1 MPEIER
7 LRDDLLDIWKRTLVI
22 RIEIHR
28 LDVLAI
34 HPAQLLHVEDRRALR
49 DTVIVELLDE
59 VLEGHDLLVILR
71 RPAEEGNEV
80 HDGLGH
86 EALIDQVLE
95 GGMTG
100 TLAELLVIF
109 IRNQRTV
116 HILRNLPAEGLIE
129 TIVLR
134 ARAQILVATND
145 VGDAH
150 QMIVDDIGEI
160 IGRIAVGLD
169 EDHVIELGVIDG
181 DVSVELVVEGRRA
194 LGRVVLTDN
203 IWHAG
208 SEVCL
213 DFLLREGETVLIIVH
228 DLFAVD
234 HGLQRLQTLLRAEAV
249 VCLALIDELLR
260 ILHIDALCTT
270 LGLHVR
276 TAVARLIRG
285 LIRDQAGIGEGFI
298 DKFDSTL
305 NEALLV
311 RILDTEKEVTTLMLR
326 DEVGVECGTKV
337 TYMHPSGRGR
347 CISRSDLH
355 NIELLSLSD
364 PVDAW

>member
-7 LRDDLLDIWKRTLVI
+7 LRDDLLDIRKCTLVI
-22 RIEIHR
+22 LIEIHR

-59 VLEGHDLLVILR
+59 VLERHDLVVVLR
-71 RPAEEGNEV
+71 RPAEEGDEV
-80 HDGLGH
+80 HDCLGH
-86 EALIDQVLE
+86 EALIDEILE

-100 TLAELLVIF
+100 TLAELLMVLIGDE
-109 IRNQRTV
+109 RAV

-134 ARAQILVATND
+134 ARAQVLVAAND
-145 VGDAH
+145 MGDAH

-169 EDHVIELGVIDG
+169 EDHVIELGVING

-194 LGRVVLTDN
+194 LGRVVLTDD
-203 IWHAG
+203 IRHAG
-208 SEVCL
+208 CELCL
-213 DFLLREGETVLIIVH
+213 DLLLREGEAVLIIVH
-228 DLFAVD
+228 DLFAVYG
-234 HGLQRLQTLLRAEAV
+234 GLQGLEALLRAEAV

-270 LGLHVR
+270 LGLHVW
-276 TAVARLIRG
+276 TTVARLIRG
-285 LIRDQAGIGEGFI
+285 LIRDQAGVGEGFI
-298 DKFDSTL
+298 DELDGPL
-305 NEALLV
+305 DEALLIG
-311 RILDTEKEVTTLMLR
+311 ILDPEEEITTLMLR

-337 TYMHPSGRGR
+337 TYMHSSGRGR

-355 NIELLSLSD
+355 SIEFLSYNM
-364 PVDAW
+364 